1 MSKSEQL
8 AKEVSKEIESQGGTL
23 YEIESYKLKPYWEM
37 NEVQKKLYNFGFSSS
52 VEELEEFFNDTKEV
66 KKIFKYIFK
75 GIISSGNLEK
85 FNYSIKLIPHDDVKE
100 VLSDII
106 EVSHSKNVKE
116 ETALAMIKYIRDET
130 SDDIFKNIM
139 SGYEASSAASYNYYE
154 VAKYL
159 LSYDKQKKPLNGYDL
174 YDLEDSS
181 KNYFEG
187 FKWLLSQGISYEK
200 SMIGKMLCQ
209 DHLPN
214 MYKIETLSSKKNL
227 EDALDFFKSIGI
239 TDDKRISHVLSNCE
253 VIKKAVHP
261 YFVDKEYFYKKIM
274 SDSLQEVEFL
284 LDHLNLTRDE
294 KLLNTFHY
302 MSEVERADLLMN
314 YLINQG
320 IEFSGQKVA
329 RKLVNHP
336 HAKVVE
342 VIINTM
348 KSANMPIKKP
358 YDEDYAKYAIY
369 EMKQNMANCD
379 SNKLI
384 AKYLDVEDQISWHA
398 CPAYEDL

>member
-23 YEIESYKLKPYWEM
+23 YEIESYELKPYWEM

-52 VEELEEFFNDTKEV
+52 VKELEEFFNDTKEV
-66 KKIFKYIFK
+66 KKIFEYIFK

-85 FNYSIKLIPHDDVKE
+85 FNYSIKLIPHDDVKD

-214 MYKIETLSSKKNL
+214 MYKIATLSSKKNL

-239 TDDKRISHVLSNCE
+239 TDDQKISHMLSNCE

-369 EMKQNMANCD
+369 EMKQNMADCD

-384 AKYLDVEDQISWHA
+384 AKYLDVEDQVSWHA
-398 CPAYEDL
+398 CPVYEDL